1 MAPPA
6 LESVASTEGSHRKV
20 NTAGNATARC
30 AANRR
35 AASNVAGVHEASDL
49 GHELSKNRYKTA
61 ISRPDYSRPIRIALA
76 DGLIGP
82 GVRVF
87 DFGCGLGDDVRHL
100 SLGGFNAWG
109 WDPAHRYDGRLAPA
123 EVVNL
128 GYVVNVIEDV
138 EEREECL
145 ARAWSYAEKTLIVS
159 ARLASRT
166 PDLTPVGEYGDGF
179 ITSTSTFQRF
189 YEQAE
194 LKDWVE
200 TRLGEPAVAAGPG
213 VFYVFRSNGDR
224 IGFLASRYK
233 RRKRTAL
240 PSVQSSIDEHK
251 ELLRPLIEF
260 FEERGRAPEEDE
272 VPNGD
277 AVRERFGSL
286 RRALRLVEQGHNA
299 EEWRK
304 IVTARGQDL
313 LLFLALSR
321 FDGRPRFGQLPIA
334 VRRDIKSLFS
344 TYRRACG
351 EADIALL
358 SAGDMQRI
366 RRAAQRSEAGKRTPS
381 AIYVHESALD
391 ALPPLLRLYEGC
403 ARRYIGRVEE
413 ANVIK
418 LHTDEPMVSYLSYPE
433 FEADPHPV
441 LAESLTV
448 HLQTFRLRERD
459 YRAVANPPI
468 LHRKERFL
476 APEHPLH
483 TKFSRLT
490 KQEESKGLFE
500 DTVRLGT
507 RRGWDQVLSA
517 KGLQLR
523 GHRLVRSGIGE
534 RTIT

>member
-1 MAPPA
+1 M
-6 LESVASTEGSHRKV
+6 SG
-20 NTAGNATARC
+20 AR
-30 AANRR
+30 N
-35 AASNVAGVHEASDL
+35 L
-49 GHELSKNRYKTA
+49 GRGLSENRYKTA
-61 ISRPDYSRPIRIALA
+61 ISRPDYSRPVRIALA
-76 DGLIGP
+76 DGLIAP
-82 GVRVF
+82 GVKVF
-87 DFGCGLGDDVRHL
+87 DYGCGLGDDVRRLRL
-100 SLGGFNAWG
+100 SGVNAWG
-109 WDPAHRYDGRLAPA
+109 WDPAHRDDGTLAPA

-138 EEREECL
+138 EERAECL
-145 ARAWSYAEKTLIVS
+145 ARAWSYAEKALIVS

-179 ITSTSTFQRF
+179 VTSTLSFQRF
-189 YEQAE
+189 YDQAE

-200 TRLGEPAVAAGPG
+200 TGLGEPAVAAGPG

-224 IGFLASRYK
+224 IGFLASRYE
-233 RRKRTAL
+233 RRKRAAL
-240 PSVQSSIDEHK
+240 PSVQSRIDEHK

-272 VPNGD
+272 LPNGD

-299 EEWRK
+299 EEWK
-304 IVTARGQDL
+304 KMVTARGQDL

-344 TYRRACG
+344 TYRRACA

-366 RRAAQRSEAGKRTPS
+366 RQAAQRSEVGKRTPS
-381 AIYVHESALD
+381 AIYVHDSALD

-413 ANVIK
+413 ANLIK
-418 LHTDEPMVSYLSYPE
+418 LHTDEPMVSYLAYPE
-433 FEADPHPV
+433 FDTNPHPV
-441 LAESLTV
+441 LTESLTV

-459 YRAVANPPI
+459 YRASTNPPL
-468 LHRKERFL
+468 LHRKESFL
-476 APEHPLH
+476 ASEHPLH
-483 TKFSRLT
+483 AKFSRLT
-490 KQEESKGLFE
+490 KQEESKGLFA
-500 DTVRLGT
+500 DTVRIGT
-507 RRGWDQVLSA
+507 RRGWEQVLSN

-523 GHRLVRSGIGE
+523 GHRLVRSELNG
-534 RTIT
+534 RTMR